1 MPRHPVH
8 RSCPSI
14 FVYFTDAASVQETA
28 VFCGNQVGIL
38 DFTRLGSFSFAAFP
52 RAKRGGKGIRTPGL
66 LIANET
72 LYQLSYTPISP
83 AENRVAKKHQKNC
96 LSTCFAR
103 LYIFTLALTRKR
115 SATAGESEANQHREL
130 SHKTCELL
138 RRPAVGCIVWLG
150 RL

>member
-1 MPRHPVH
+1 VR
-8 RSCPSI
+8 RSCPPI
-14 FVYFTDAASVQETA
+14 FVYFTDAAGVQETA

-83 AENRVAKKHQKNC
+83 VKIGLQKNIKKTAC
-96 LSTCFAR
+96 PPVLHTC
-103 LYIFTLALTRKR
+103 IFTLALTRIR
-115 SATAGESEANQHREL
+115 RHFAIYFFPHRGSL
-130 SHKTCELL
+130 S
-138 RRPAVGCIVWLG
+138 
-150 RL
+150 